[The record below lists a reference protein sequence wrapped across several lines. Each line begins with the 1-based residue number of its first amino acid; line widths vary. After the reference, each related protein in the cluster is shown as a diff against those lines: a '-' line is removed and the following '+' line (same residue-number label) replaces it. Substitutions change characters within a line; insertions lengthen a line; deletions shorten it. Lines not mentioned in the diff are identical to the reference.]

1 MKFLILITVIVL
13 QDIIKLH
20 NRVFLMRK
28 VVLIQ
33 YLLHHRTDLIYF
45 KSKLTTINFLAHF
58 CVLMIEFS

>member
-1 MKFLILITVIVL
+1 MKFLILITAIDL

-28 VVLIQ
+28 VVIIQ

-45 KSKLTTINFLAHF
+45 KSKLTTINFLADF